1 MVFIWCILLYID
13 ARILELGTV
22 GTQILKMVFIWCILL
37 YIDAKILEL
46 GTVGTEIE
54 AMVWWMGLA

>member
-13 ARILELGTV
+13 A
-22 GTQILKMVFIWCILL
+22 Q
-37 YIDAKILEL
+37 ILEL